1 MFCVLKGWS
10 APASPEIIAPGAVQG
25 QLRVGNSLIEMVDGG
40 TVNLLCDGCTD
51 GVGTGERQESVRVLV
66 RRRGD
71 NELLVK
77 HWDETESQG
86 SDEIVV
92 SLPAG
97 VQGHLERVS
106 VG

>member
-1 MFCVLKGWS
+1 M
-10 APASPEIIAPGAVQG
+10 
-25 QLRVGNSLIEMVDGG
+25 
-40 TVNLLCDGCTD
+40 
-51 GVGTGERQESVRVLV
+51 RVLV